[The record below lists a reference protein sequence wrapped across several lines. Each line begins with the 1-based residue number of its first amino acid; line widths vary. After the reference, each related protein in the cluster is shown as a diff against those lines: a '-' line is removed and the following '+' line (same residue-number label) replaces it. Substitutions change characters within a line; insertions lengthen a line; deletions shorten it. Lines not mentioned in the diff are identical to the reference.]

1 MEALEEVIAYFT
13 KLALTVLLSKIE
25 KIELQQN
32 TQLEVHPSTM
42 MYRFKKPPIFNYY
55 IDMKTPSYLNS

>member
-1 MEALEEVIAYFT
+1 LPEGANTYMEALEEVIAYFT

-25 KIELQQN
+25 KIELPQN

-42 MYRFKKPPIFNYY
+42 MYRFKNHQ
-55 IDMKTPSYLNS
+55 YLITTKI